1 MAWIQNLKNWERLQ
15 DSAEYMK
22 QVYGDPSSYMNPDT
36 TKFVTER
43 EYFGDVGYGECFNST
58 DSSVQCE
65 IITGK
70 FDPKL
75 LPYEKRMAWHFKEF
89 CYKTS
94 AHGIPMIGQA
104 PNRYYRA
111 IWVILFLGCMTM
123 LYMNAQSVLEKY
135 RRNEKIVDIQL
146 KFDTAPF
153 PAITLCNL
161 NPYKASL
168 ATSVDLVKRTLS
180 AFDGAMEQAGE
191 KQKEASTDT
200 GKVSKTKRATG
211 LHAAFFEPGY
221 ARCLCGEST
230 GDGDDLVIDGIDSAK
245 NNKKTKRS
253 ESFSLSDE
261 DYYLENDGVQST
273 TAVNLMEECKSERTK
288 LDEPTGVDDYCI
300 CAFDRNTNDAWPCFL
315 KDSWESTECDTCNEH
330 AFCTK
335 DNKTSFIFV
344 SDKGHKSPCLCA
356 PSRFCVAYNGKTP
369 PIEIWTY
376 LRQGPP
382 MEDPNFL
389 EAMGFEGMTDEVAIV
404 TKAKENIM
412 FAMATLSMDDRKKLS
427 TTKRELVQKC
437 SFNGKAC
444 DIEADFLTHIDPV
457 FGSCFTF
464 NHNRNV
470 SLTSIRAGPMYGL
483 RMLVYVN
490 ASDYMPTTEATGVR
504 LTIHDKEEFPFPDT
518 FGYSAPTGYVS
529 SFGLRLRKM
538 TRLPA
543 PYGDCV
549 PDGRTSD
556 YIYKNYEYS
565 VEGCYRSCFQQL
577 VLKQCKCGD
586 PRFPVPEGVKHC
598 EAADPVARK
607 CLDARMNELGGL
619 HGSFRCRCQ
628 QPCKQ
633 SIYSVTYSPAKWPS
647 LSLQIQL
654 GSCNG
659 SNAECNKHYKENG
672 AMVEVFYEQLNFE
685 MLTESEAYGF
695 VNLLADFGGQLGLW
709 CGISFLT
716 CCEFVFLFLET
727 TYMSAQ
733 HNWALYKKKKAEKE
747 KQRNL
752 F

>member
-1 MAWIQNLKNWERLQ
+1 MH
-15 DSAEYMK
+15 
-22 QVYGDPSSYMNPDT
+22 GDPV
-36 TKFVTER
+36 KFVTER
-43 EYFGDVGYGECFNST
+43 EYFGDFGYGECFNS
-58 DSSVQCE
+58 SESGVQCE
-65 IITGK
+65 IITGN

-75 LPYEKRMAWHFKEF
+75 LPYDKRMAWHFKEF

-104 PNRYYRA
+104 PNRYYRSV
-111 IWVILFLGCMTM
+111 WVLLFLGCMTM
-123 LYMNAQSVLEKY
+123 LYMNAQSVLAKY
-135 RRNEKIVDIQL
+135 NRNEKIVDIQL

-180 AFDGAMEQAGE
+180 AFDGAMEQAGV
-191 KQKEASTDT
+191 KQHGEDAPPVEATSAP
-200 GKVSKTKRATG
+200 KTKRSVG
-211 LHAAFFEPGY
+211 LHGAFFEPGY
-221 ARCLCGEST
+221 ARCLCGKSSAELEDLSSEKQDSVGST
-230 GDGDDLVIDGIDSAK
+230 RK
-245 NNKKTKRS
+245 P
-253 ESFSLSDE
+253 FSLDDE
-261 DYYLENDGVQST
+261 EVEWEEGNDYYMET
-273 TAVNLMEECKSERTK
+273 TTGLNLMEECKSERTK
-288 LDEPTGVDDYCI
+288 LDEPTGYDDHCI
-300 CAFDRNTNDAWPCFL
+300 CAFDRNTHDAWPCFL
-315 KDSWESTECDTCNEH
+315 KDTWEATECDTCNEH

-335 DNKTSFIFV
+335 DNKTS
-344 SDKGHKSPCLCA
+344 KGHKSPCLCA

-376 LRQGPP
+376 LKGGPP
-382 MEDPNFL
+382 TEDPNFL
-389 EAMGFEGMTDEVAIV
+389 EAMGFQGMTDEVAIV

-412 FAMATLSMDDRKKLS
+412 FAMATLSMDAREKLS

-444 DIEADFLTHIDPV
+444 DIEGDFLTHIDPV
-457 FGSCFTF
+457 FGACFTF
-464 NHNRNV
+464 NHNRSV
-470 SLTSIRAGPMYGL
+470 QLTSIRAGPMYGL

-549 PDGRTSD
+549 PDGKTAD

-577 VLKQCKCGD
+577 VLKECKCGD
-586 PRFPVPEGVKHC
+586 PRFPVPAGVTHC
-598 EAADPVARK
+598 EAADPMKYFLSR
-607 CLDARMNELGGL
+607 
-619 HGSFRCRCQ
+619 RCQ
-628 QPCKQ
+628 QPCRQ

-659 SNAECNKHYKENG
+659 TNAECNKHYKENG

-709 CGISFLT
+709 CGVSFLT

-733 HNWALYKKKKAEKE
+733 HNWALYKKKKEEKE
-747 KQRNL
+747 KKKKM
-752 F
+752 FE

>member
-1 MAWIQNLKNWERLQ
+1 
-15 DSAEYMK
+15 
-22 QVYGDPSSYMNPDT
+22 MNPDT

-168 ATSVDLVKRTLS
+168 ATSVDLVKRTVSLDHNQS
-180 AFDGAMEQAGE
+180 FHPAFRFRWRYGTSGR
-191 KQKEASTDT
+191 
-200 GKVSKTKRATG
+200 KTKG
-211 LHAAFFEPGY
+211 
-221 ARCLCGEST
+221 
-230 GDGDDLVIDGIDSAK
+230 
-245 NNKKTKRS
+245 
-253 ESFSLSDE
+253 SDE

-335 DNKTSFIFV
+335 DNKTY
-344 SDKGHKSPCLCA
+344 KGHKSPCLCA

-389 EAMGFEGMTDEVAIV
+389 EALGFEGMTDEVAIV